1 MTKSPGVHIIPLG
14 FEYDR
19 IIKPIIERYPA
30 KKAYLLQGKSTSGDY
45 STEEK
50 IARNF
55 AKKIEQLPVDFE
67 RLELDIYDFD
77 EVFDNVYRI
86 MRDEAAAGEAIYVHI
101 SPAPRIMF
109 AAMMFASYLI
119 EGDSNIEL
127 IYVKPKEYIIP
138 QMIQAISHLNRKDS
152 VDKAVE
158 ELKELYERFNKFGN
172 GVDVEEI
179 IGLPPFPVQEL
190 SPLEFETLKVLLK
203 EQEVESI
210 QDLVLMIN
218 EQRDE
223 PVARSNIQYYLR
235 ELERKKLI
243 NTERDKKKLRIQIEP
258 VGELYGKT
266 MVL

>member
-1 MTKSPGVHIIPLG
+1 MTKSPGVHLIPVG

-19 IIKPIIERYPA
+19 VIKPIIERYPA
-30 KKAYLLQGKSTSGDY
+30 KKAYLLLGKTNSGGFPL
-45 STEEK
+45 EEK
-50 IARNF
+50 LSRNF

-67 RLELDIYDFD
+67 HRELDIYDFD
-77 EVFDNVYRI
+77 AVFDEVYRI
-86 MRDEAAAGEAIYVHI
+86 MREEAENNEPIYVHI
-101 SPAPRIMF
+101 SPAPRVMF
-109 AAMMFASYLI
+109 AAMMFASFLI
-119 EGDSNIEL
+119 ENDAKIEM
-127 IYVKPKEYIIP
+127 IYVKPKEYLYP
-138 QMIQAISHLNRKDS
+138 QIIQAMSHLNRKDS
-152 VDKAVE
+152 VNKAVE
-158 ELKELYERFNKFGN
+158 ELKELYEQFNKFGN
-172 GVDVEEI
+172 GVDVNEI

-190 SPLEFETLKVLLK
+190 SPLEFETLKVLLD
-203 EQEVESI
+203 EREVDSI
-210 QDLVLMIN
+210 QDLVLLIN

>member
-1 MTKSPGVHIIPLG
+1 MTKNPGVHIIPVG

-19 IIKPIIERYPA
+19 IIKPIIERYPV
-30 KKAYLLQGKSTSGDY
+30 KRAYLLLGKSASGEY
-45 STEEK
+45 ILEEK

-55 AKKIEQLPVDFE
+55 AKKLEQLPVEFE
-67 RLELDIYDFD
+67 KLELDLYDF
-77 EVFDNVYRI
+77 EVVFDEVYRI
-86 MRDEAAAGEAIYVHI
+86 MRKEAAAGEPIYVHV

-109 AAMMFASYLI
+109 AAMMFASFLV
-119 EGDSNIEL
+119 EGEAGIEL
-127 IYVKPKEYIIP
+127 IYVKPKEYLFP
-138 QMIQAISHLNRKDS
+138 QMLQAISHLNRKDS

-158 ELKELYERFNKFGN
+158 ELKELYEKFNKFGN

-179 IGLPPFPVQEL
+179 IGLAPFPIQEL

-203 EQEVESI
+203 EREVDSI
-210 QDLVLMIN
+210 QDLVILIN
-218 EQRDE
+218 KERKE

-243 NTERDKKKLRIQIEP
+243 TTERDKKKLRIHIEA